1 MATSS
6 TSTQSPLNKSARPN
20 GQMPHDPL
28 QQALKTYWGFDDYLP
43 LQREAMQC
51 VMDDRDSL
59 VVMPTGG
66 GKSLCFQAP
75 ALCRDGLAVVVS
87 PLLALMK
94 DQVDA
99 LTTCGIPAA
108 AVNSTLALDEK
119 RRIAQQV
126 EAGQLRLL
134 YMSPER
140 LITPRTLEFLQNQHV
155 SFFA

>member
-1 MATSS
+1 
-6 TSTQSPLNKSARPN
+6 L
-20 GQMPHDPL
+20 L
-28 QQALKTYWGFDDYLP
+28 QALKTYWGFDDYLP

-99 LTTCGIPAA
+99 LNTCGIPAA
-108 AVNSTLALDEK
+108 VSKQAHYRSTKSVESCNRSNPANCACCTC
-119 RRIAQQV
+119 RR
-126 EAGQLRLL
+126 
-134 YMSPER
+134 
-140 LITPRTLEFLQNQHV
+140 ND
-155 SFFA
+155 